1 MFIALQ
7 LSIHNTVYKMKSVWF
22 PHLLYS

>member
-7 LSIHNTVYKMKSVWF
+7 LSIHNTLYKMKSVWF